1 MRVLCH
7 CACALCLVS
16 VLHPSFIVLMRVLR
30 SSWRGLMEHLAAA
43 SDAASA
49 EQKPAQPPGQQRD
62 DQDNAQ
68 PAGSAA
74 QDNAQPAGSAAGGGG
89 SLDAGGSGSGG
100 SGTVTDVAA
109 VQAWLWS
116 MARAVQHGKCELGS
130 EEQGFAQSVA
140 RLRLARLR
148 HD

>member
-1 MRVLCH
+1 
-7 CACALCLVS
+7 
-16 VLHPSFIVLMRVLR
+16 MRVLR

-43 SDAASA
+43 PDAASA
-49 EQKPAQPPGQQRD
+49 EQQPAQPPEQQRD

-68 PAGSAA
+68 PAGSG
-74 QDNAQPAGSAAGGGG
+74 GSGILYAGGGG
-89 SLDAGGSGSGG
+89 SLDAGDSGSGG

>member
-16 VLHPSFIVLMRVLR
+16 VLHPSISVLMRMLR

-43 SDAASA
+43 PDAASA
-49 EQKPAQPPGQQRD
+49 EQQPVQPPGQQRD

-68 PAGSAA
+68 PAGSGGGGVFYAC
-74 QDNAQPAGSAAGGGG
+74 GGG
-89 SLDAGGSGSGG
+89 SLDAGGSGGSGGGG

-130 EEQGFAQSVA
+130 EEQGFARSVA